1 MDLILWRHAEAMEGE
16 DDLRRPLTA
25 KGRKQARAMAAW
37 LNKRFDNSAVKVI
50 ASEALRSQETAKAL
64 NRPVITDAR
73 LNPGALAGRYLEVS
87 NWPRQAG
94 KVLVLVGH
102 QNELGR
108 AAGII
113 MTGKEQDWQVRRGAC
128 WWLQRRVKDG
138 QISYLLRAV
147 MTPELLM

>member
-37 LNKRFDNSAVKVI
+37 LNKRFDNAVVI

-64 NRPVITDAR
+64 NRPVIVDAR

-102 QNELGR
+102 QDELPRCGNYSDR
-108 AAGII
+108 
-113 MTGKEQDWQVRRGAC
+113 
-128 WWLQRRVKDG
+128 
-138 QISYLLRAV
+138 
-147 MTPELLM
+147 